1 MSAVR
6 LERILIPVVLANVGI
21 LLLDLAFNVLS
32 GLLALAP

>member
-1 MSAVR
+1 VR